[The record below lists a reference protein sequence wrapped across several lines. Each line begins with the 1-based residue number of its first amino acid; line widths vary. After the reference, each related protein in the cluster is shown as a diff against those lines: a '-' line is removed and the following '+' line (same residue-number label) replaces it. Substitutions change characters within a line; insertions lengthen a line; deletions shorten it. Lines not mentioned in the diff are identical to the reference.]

1 MGYMFSWNKKQKL
14 TRQRARQHRAHMTC
28 TFHVQGMMCQTVLLH
43 WTTLLDYKYDAYTI
57 SAQIGLVRTNHV
69 QEFCFGFD
77 CTKNNQSR
85 SWYTS
90 PTAVFDFDLNVSSN

>member
-43 WTTLLDYKYDAYTI
+43 
-57 SAQIGLVRTNHV
+57 
-69 QEFCFGFD
+69 
-77 CTKNNQSR
+77 
-85 SWYTS
+85 
-90 PTAVFDFDLNVSSN
+90 